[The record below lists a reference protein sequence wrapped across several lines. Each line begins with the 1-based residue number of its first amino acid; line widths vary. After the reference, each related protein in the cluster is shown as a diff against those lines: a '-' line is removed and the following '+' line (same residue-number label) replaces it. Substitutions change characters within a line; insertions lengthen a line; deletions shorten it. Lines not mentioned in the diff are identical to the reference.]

1 MRFLTVLTVC
11 GFSLAT
17 PFAYAATTTDPADAS
32 VAVAVTRYDSAFN
45 GYQAYQAQEP
55 GSWREHNDAMAAVG
69 GHAGH
74 LKGSAPSSEQKPATP
89 SEMPKGTTDHGM
101 HKK

>member
-1 MRFLTVLTVC
+1 MRFQTVLTVS
-11 GFSLAT
+11 GLALAM
-17 PFAYAATTTDPADAS
+17 PFAH
-32 VAVAVTRYDSAFN
+32 AVTTANPDEVSAAVPIVHYDSAFN
-45 GYQAYQAQEP
+45 GYQAYQSQEP

-74 LKGSAPSSEQKPATP
+74 LKGSAPSAEQPPAAQ
-89 SEMPKGTTDHGM
+89 SEMPKGMTDHGM